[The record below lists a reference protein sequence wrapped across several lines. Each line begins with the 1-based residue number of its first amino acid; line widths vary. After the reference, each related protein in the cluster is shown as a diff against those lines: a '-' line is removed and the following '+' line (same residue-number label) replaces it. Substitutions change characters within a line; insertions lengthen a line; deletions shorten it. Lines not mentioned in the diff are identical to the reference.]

1 MKALIVTGEASGDLY
16 GGRLSAQ
23 LQQRLPGIQLA
34 GMGGHHM
41 QEAGVHLLFDYSNVA
56 VIGVFEVFSKLKH
69 LHNAFSLLKQWVQE
83 QKPEFAILI
92 DFPDFNFRMA
102 RFLKK
107 MGIKVFYFI
116 SPQVW
121 AWRKNRVNFLRDHI
135 DLMICVLPFEKKI
148 YEDAQVPVVYCG
160 HPLVEIVQEELSK
173 QPEFQVAKRPAL
185 GLMPGS
191 REIEISRHMPLLL
204 DAAEKIQNA
213 RGGET
218 LVMWPPSIKT
228 TNGVLPS
235 SVRVVQENRYAAIR
249 VCDLMLVASG
259 TSTLECAILGIP
271 LLIVYRVSPMS
282 WQLGKV
288 LVRVPYYGLV
298 NWIAGEKIIPEFMQD
313 QMNPDELY
321 KAALDLLN
329 HPDEIQ
335 QMKGKLK
342 TVVESLGPPGAVQR
356 AVEEI
361 ASRLI

>member
-16 GGRLSAQ
+16 GGRLTTQ
-23 LQQRLPGIQLA
+23 LQKRLPGIQLA

-41 QEAGVHLLFDYSNVA
+41 QEAGVDLLFDYSNVA

-69 LHNAFSLLKQWVQE
+69 LHNAFSLLKQWVNE
-83 QKPEFAILI
+83 QHPDFAILI
-92 DFPDFNFRMA
+92 DFPDFNFRVA

-107 MGIKVFYFI
+107 RGIKVFYFI

-135 DLMICVLPFEKKI
+135 DLMICVLPFEKQI
-148 YEDAQVPVVYCG
+148 YEEAGVPVVYCG

-173 QPEFQVAKRPAL
+173 QSKFETGKRPAI

-204 DAAEKIQNA
+204 DAAHKIQNA
-213 RGGET
+213 RGGEM
-218 LVMWPPSIKT
+218 LIMWPPSIRKE
-228 TNGVLPS
+228 NHDLPS
-235 SVRVVQENRYAAIR
+235 SVRTLQENRYAAMSA
-249 VCDLMLVASG
+249 CDVMLVASG

-298 NWIAGEKIIPEFMQD
+298 NWIAGEKVVPEFMQD
-313 QMNPDELY
+313 RMNPDELY
-321 KAALDLLN
+321 QAAINLLD

-335 QMKGKLK
+335 RMKENLK
-342 TVVESLGPPGAVQR
+342 KVVESLGPPGAIQR

-361 ASRLI
+361 ASRL

>member
-16 GGRLSAQ
+16 GGRLATQ
-23 LQQRLPGIQLA
+23 LQKRLPGIQIA

-41 QEAGVHLLFDYSNVA
+41 QDAGVHLLFDYSTVA

-69 LHNAFSLLKQWVQE
+69 LHNAFSLLKQWVKE
-83 QKPEFAILI
+83 QHPDFAILI
-92 DFPDFNFRMA
+92 DFPDFNFRVA
-102 RFLKK
+102 RFLKGL
-107 MGIKVFYFI
+107 GIKVFYFI
-116 SPQVW
+116 SPQIW

-135 DLMICVLPFEKKI
+135 DLMICVLPFEKAI
-148 YEDAQVPVVYCG
+148 YEEAGVPVVYCG
-160 HPLVEIVQEELSK
+160 HPLVEIVREELSK
-173 QPEFQVAKRPAL
+173 QPQLQIEKRPAI

-204 DAAEKIQNA
+204 NAAHKIQSA

-218 LVMWPPSIKT
+218 LIMWPPSIKKQSRD
-228 TNGVLPS
+228 LPS
-235 SVRVVQENRYAAIR
+235 SVRLVQQNRYGAIR
-249 VCDLMLVASG
+249 ACDLMLVASG

-271 LLIVYRVSPMS
+271 MLIVYRVSPVS

-298 NWIAGEKIIPEFMQD
+298 NWIAGKKIVPEFMQD

-321 KAALDLLN
+321 QAALNLLD

-335 QMKGKLK
+335 EIKENLK
-342 TVVESLGPPGAVQR
+342 KVVESLGPRGAIER

-361 ASRLI
+361 VPRL

>member
-16 GGRLSAQ
+16 GGRLATQ
-23 LQQRLPGIQLA
+23 FQKRLPGIQIA

-41 QEAGVHLLFDYSNVA
+41 QDAGVHLLFDYSNVA

-69 LHNAFSLLKQWVQE
+69 LRNAFSLLKQWVNE
-83 QKPEFAILI
+83 QHPDFAILI
-92 DFPDFNFRMA
+92 DFPDFNFRVA

-107 MGIKVFYFI
+107 SGIKVFYFI

-135 DLMICVLPFEKKI
+135 DLMICVLPFEKSI
-148 YEDAQVPVVYCG
+148 YEEAGVPVVYCG

-173 QPEFQVAKRPAL
+173 QTKFEIAKRPAI

-204 DAAEKIQNA
+204 DAAQKIQNA

-218 LVMWPPSIKT
+218 LIMWPPSIKKEK
-228 TNGVLPS
+228 NDLPL
-235 SVRVVQENRYAAIR
+235 SVRAVHENRYAAMSA
-249 VCDLMLVASG
+249 CDLMLVASG

-271 LLIVYRVSPMS
+271 LLIVYRVSRMS

-298 NWIAGEKIIPEFMQD
+298 NWIAGKKIVPEFMQD
-313 QMNPDELY
+313 RMNPDKLSQ
-321 KAALDLLN
+321 AALNLLDS
-329 HPDEIQ
+329 PGEIQ
-335 QMKGKLK
+335 EMKQNLEK
-342 TVVESLGPPGAVQR
+342 VVESLGPPGAIQR

-361 ASRLI
+361 ASRL

>member
-16 GGRLSAQ
+16 GGRLARQ
-23 LQQRLPGIQLA
+23 LQSRLPGIQLA

-41 QEAGVHLLFDYSNVA
+41 QEAGVNLLFDYSNVA

-69 LHNAFSLLKQWVQE
+69 LHNAFSILKRWVQE
-83 QKPEFAILI
+83 QHPEFAILI

-135 DLMICVLPFEKKI
+135 DLMICILPFEKSI
-148 YEDAQVPVVYCG
+148 YEEAGVPVVYCG

-173 QPEFQVAKRPAL
+173 QTKFQVSKRPAI

-191 REIEISRHMPLLL
+191 REVEILRHLPLLL
-204 DAAEKIQNA
+204 NAASRIYVD

-218 LVMWPPSIKT
+218 FVMWPPSVK
-228 TNGVLPS
+228 NVDMSLSS
-235 SVRVVQENRYAAIR
+235 SVRIVQENRYAAMSA
-249 VCDLMLVASG
+249 CDLMLVASG

-298 NWIAGEKIIPEFMQD
+298 NWIAGEKVVPEFMQD
-313 QMNPDELY
+313 RMNPDELY
-321 KAALDLLN
+321 QAALNLLDHSN
-329 HPDEIQ
+329 EIQ
-335 QMKGKLK
+335 RMKDNLNK
-342 TVVESLGPPGAVQR
+342 VVKSLGPPGAIQR

-361 ASRLI
+361 VSRI